1 MGILGAD
8 VIVESFL
15 EHGLCRVFTYPG
27 GTLAPIF
34 EACIKHNIDIFCA
47 RHEQG
52 SGYAALAIARL
63 TRIPQVVMVTSGP
76 GVTNLITC
84 IADAFFDSVPLV
96 VITGQVGTA
105 DLTCGR
111 KVRQCGFQQ
120 VDTIAITK
128 SITKGVFQPLSSG
141 ELRSVM
147 SDAFAL
153 ASDGRPGPVV
163 VDMPMDVQ
171 RAQQD
176 TTMVPARKPAAVP
189 ERPPS
194 GSIEKASQWLLEAK
208 RPVILAGQGVLM
220 ADACKELRDLA
231 LSMGIPVVMSL
242 LGLGSF
248 PSNEPLALGFV
259 GHTGNLYAANA
270 LQHADYVLI
279 VGARLDLRQT
289 GTLTD
294 QFVPKGRKVRIDIDP
309 DELLYP
315 RIQVD
320 LSINADAKQT
330 LRDIREALP
339 ANAELDIEPWR
350 RQVGEWKSQY
360 RLSYERNRSTI
371 KPQHIIE
378 ATNELTKDRSTVV
391 VSGVGSHQQWT
402 ARHFSFDY
410 PNRAWLTSGGH
421 GAMGFDLPTAIG
433 AHLARPNDLILCL
446 VGDGSLQMNI
456 QELKT
461 VEETGGAIKI
471 VVLDNSR
478 LAMVSQFQ
486 LLTWKSDPVTGSK
499 KNPDFAAIAR
509 AYGIRAW
516 TLKDTQAIHSTIQ
529 AALDHKGPALVHC
542 LVDHGED
549 VVPMLLAGQAL
560 DRMWPNEG

>member
-15 EHGLCRVFTYPG
+15 EHGLRRIFTYPG

-63 TRIPQVVMVTSGP
+63 TRRPQVVMVTSGP
-76 GVTNLITC
+76 GVTNLVTC

-120 VDTIAITK
+120 VDTVAITK

-176 TTMVPARKPAAVP
+176 TTILPARKPTSVLEP
-189 ERPPS
+189 PPS
-194 GSIEKASQWLLEAK
+194 SSIKKASQWLLEAK
-208 RPVILAGQGVLM
+208 RPVILSGQGVLM
-220 ADACKELRDLA
+220 ADACKELRELA
-231 LSMGIPVVMSL
+231 LTMGIPVVMSL

-248 PSNEPLALGFV
+248 PSDEPLALGFV
-259 GHTGNLYAANA
+259 GHTGNLYAAHA

-309 DELLYP
+309 DELLYS

-320 LSINADAKQT
+320 LNIHADAKQT
-330 LRDIREALP
+330 LRDILGALHTST
-339 ANAELDIEPWR
+339 ELDIEPWR
-350 RQVGEWKSQY
+350 RQVREWKSQY
-360 RLSYERNRSTI
+360 RLSYECEGPII

-378 ATNELTKDRSTVV
+378 ATNELTKGRSTVV

-421 GAMGFDLPTAIG
+421 GAMGFDLPAAIG
-433 AHLARPNDLILCL
+433 AHLARPNDLVLCL

-461 VEETGGAIKI
+461 AQETGGPIKI
-471 VVLDNSR
+471 IVLDNSR

-499 KNPDFAAIAR
+499 NNPDFAAVAR
-509 AYGIRAW
+509 AYGIKAW
-516 TLKDTQAIHSTIQ
+516 TLKDPHEIYSTIQ
-529 AALDHKGPALVHC
+529 AALVHQGPALVHC
-542 LVDHGED
+542 LVDSRED

-560 DRMWPNEG
+560 DRMWTNE